1 MPRTTLYTS
10 PADAVADVPDGASI
24 MIAGFGMAGYP
35 QALVL
40 ALRDRGVRDLTI
52 ICNSCGGTRADRLD
66 PGILIKAGMVRKAI
80 VSIGVLPG
88 NAAPEVEEQWSS
100 GTLEVELSPQGT
112 LAERIR
118 AGGAGIGGFYTPVG
132 AGTAV
137 EEGKEKRAIGG
148 VDHLLELPLRA
159 DYAFVQAHRAD
170 TMGNLVFRRTS
181 RNFNPIMAAAADIT
195 IAEAEA
201 IVDPTEID
209 PERIGTAGVYVDRLV
224 QADRP

>member
-88 NAAPEVEEQWSS
+88 NSAPEVEEQWSS
-100 GTLEVELSPQGT
+100 G
-112 LAERIR
+112 
-118 AGGAGIGGFYTPVG
+118 
-132 AGTAV
+132 
-137 EEGKEKRAIGG
+137 
-148 VDHLLELPLRA
+148 
-159 DYAFVQAHRAD
+159 YA
-170 TMGNLVFRRTS
+170 
-181 RNFNPIMAAAADIT
+181 
-195 IAEAEA
+195 
-201 IVDPTEID
+201 
-209 PERIGTAGVYVDRLV
+209 
-224 QADRP
+224 

>member
-1 MPRTTLYTS
+1 MRRDTRRPARPRHPHQGRY
-10 PADAVADVPDGASI
+10 GAQ
-24 MIAGFGMAGYP
+24 G
-35 QALVL
+35 
-40 ALRDRGVRDLTI
+40 
-52 ICNSCGGTRADRLD
+52 DRLD
-66 PGILIKAGMVRKAI
+66 RRLT
-80 VSIGVLPG
+80 G
-88 NAAPEVEEQWSS
+88 NSAPEVEEQWSS
-100 GTLEVELSPQGT
+100 GALEIELSPQGT

-148 VDHLLELPLRA
+148 AEYLLELPLRA

-170 TMGNLVFRRTS
+170 TLGNLVFRRTS
-181 RNFNPIMAAAADIT
+181 RNFNPIMAAAADVT

-209 PERIGTAGVYVDRLV
+209 PERIGAAGVYVDRLV